1 MRKLRLTLGQVM
13 DPLCE
18 AVAWIALVIVT
29 TVMLGVGYAFAAEV
43 PTSRPLSMARVLG
56 FNTVS
61 RTLTDGFGASINTVR
76 LMCDLSCAVTFGTS
90 AAGLTGAYVATAATG
105 VVLNALTAEYF
116 RVSPGQ
122 GVAVIRLNG
131 TGGPSNL
138 FIIEMTQ

>member
-1 MRKLRLTLGQVM
+1 MKKTLGQVM
-13 DPLCE
+13 DRLCE
-18 AVAWIALVIVT
+18 SIAWLALILVT
-29 TVMLGVGYAFAAEV
+29 VLMLGVGYVFAAEV
-43 PTSRPLSMARVLG
+43 QASRPLSMSRVLG

-61 RTLTDGFGASINTVR
+61 RTLTDGFRDSINVVR
-76 LMCDLSCAVTFGTS
+76 LMCDLSCAITFGTS
-90 AAGLTGAYVATAATG
+90 AAGLTGSYVATAATG

-131 TGGPSNL
+131 TAGQANL